1 MTDTMT
7 PTFTEQFAT
16 DTLTPEREP
25 TPERVVKRKVGK
37 KQKFKAKKAQTP
49 SPSPEPADPL
59 FSEPESVGTDATDAT
74 DATSGWGGGEG
85 KITKADHRNLAMIGA
100 TYEEVQEVLDKKNGT
115 DTLTTRDLAVLDAH
129 ATDTSEGRK
138 KKSAF
143 IIRLKCSSD
152 MLDAIQHHLGSPDDT
167 TERDEYVC
175 DAIKETI
182 NAWVHSKWDFLRSLE
197 HRNELLDAET
207 GDMITDEFLGGFL
220 TSEEGRGILN
230 AKQKEH
236 DEVTGYTRSKKKKV
250 ASKKEIIASLTTE
263 ELEALLASRK
273 AKSEDEDSE

>member
-1 MTDTMT
+1 MTDTMET
-7 PTFTEQFAT
+7 PTFTETFTRTDEAT
-16 DTLTPEREP
+16 P
-25 TPERVVKRKVGK
+25 TKVVVKRK
-37 KQKFKAKKAQTP
+37 KAKKTKTVPPP
-49 SPSPEPADPL
+49 SPPPVDPL
-59 FSEPESVGTDATDAT
+59 FSDHESEASVPTDATDAT
-74 DATSGWGGGEG
+74 ADAIATSGWGGGEG

-100 TYEEVQEVLDKKNGT
+100 TYEEVREVLDKKNTT
-115 DTLTTRDLAVLDAH
+115 DILTTRDLAVLDAH
-129 ATDTSEGRK
+129 ETDTSDGRK

-175 DAIKETI
+175 DAIKETM

-197 HRNELLDAET
+197 HRDELLADGTA
-207 GDMITDEFLGGFL
+207 DKINDEFLGGFL

-230 AKQKEH
+230 KKQKEH
-236 DEVTGYTRSKKKKV
+236 DDLTGYTRSKKKKHT
-250 ASKKEIIASLTTE
+250 SKKEIIASLSVE